1 MTLKEF
7 LEQILYLLATGI
19 MPVLTVY
26 IVMLLKTKI
35 KEYTT
40 MMDNEQ
46 LESYVNTAVDVI
58 GMVVIQVNQTFVNE
72 LKKKGEFTSEA
83 AIEAKNR
90 AIEECKKLISENSK
104 MAIETLYNDF
114 DAYLNSKIEELVNEN
129 KLLIV

>member
-40 MMDNEQ
+40 MIDNEQ

-72 LKKKGEFTSEA
+72 LKKKGEFTPEA

-129 KLLIV
+129 KLSY

>member
-40 MMDNEQ
+40 MMNNEQ

-72 LKKKGEFTSEA
+72 LKKKGEFTQEA

-104 MAIETLYNDF
+104 IAIETLYNDF

-129 KLLIV
+129 KLSY